1 MHQEENQVI
10 TIKKYARCII
20 SRVSRNW
27 CQAAQRDEV
36 VQDIHLRSQTAPAT
50 GDSPPWRRPARAC
63 DKTLLPALPL
73 TARCGHDKTVGWKSC
88 YSHGGGSS
96 ISMYCKTSNR
106 NDRSTESNALAMST
120 SSRIANRA
128 IILQPAGNIVLTKKH
143 PPSEH
148 RLEGRKPCDPTTQVR
163 WEQLWRHSWSPANL
177 RKQDNGE
184 SRGVKKSI
192 KTWRR
197 PDDKHLATVQS
208 EVLCNSGSNGKTL
221 LCVMPG

>member
-1 MHQEENQVI
+1 MRWFRTSICDHKQHWRQGI
-10 TIKKYARCII
+10 RRLDADLHG
-20 SRVSRNW
+20 RVTKLC
-27 CQAAQRDEV
+27 CQ
-36 VQDIHLRSQTAPAT
+36 RSHWQGVLFCSLWT
-50 GDSPPWRRPARAC
+50 GQ
-63 DKTLLPALPL
+63 
-73 TARCGHDKTVGWKSC
+73 TVGWKSC
-88 YSHGGGSS
+88 YSHGTAGVAPSPMS
-96 ISMYCKTSNR
+96 CKTSNR
-106 NDRSTESNALAMST
+106 NDRSTESNVLAMST
-120 SSRIANRA
+120 SSRIANRG
-128 IILQPAGNIVLTKKH
+128 IILQPSGNIVPTKKH